1 VRRMLVS
8 TTMALVALVLFV
20 GATVLFLLGPQ
31 LAATLAGGFG
41 LEDFTRSMLTVL
53 RWPLLVILLLVVYAL
68 VYWSAPAVDAPFRML
83 SYGAIAA
90 LVLWLAFTFLFSLY
104 STRSAPTTRPSAPSP
119 GVVVLCST
127 CSSPHSFCSSVPR
140 STTFCIDTA
149 TRGGCESTTAT

>member
-1 VRRMLVS
+1 
-8 TTMALVALVLFV
+8 MALVALVLFV

-104 STRSAPTTRPSAPSP
+104 STRSVPTTRPSAPSP
-119 GVVVLCST
+119 GVVVLLLYMFF
-127 CSSPHSFCSSVPR
+127 SSFILFIGAEINDILYRHR
-140 STTFCIDTA
+140 DTGRLRKHDGDISRPVA
-149 TRGGCESTTAT
+149 D